1 MLQTQT
7 NKESASKK
15 ELLENDPSVVTGK
28 GEVLKD
34 DQYEKLQTSIDNLSI
49 DADDEREAGE
59 TQDEQN
65 LSKQEEKKTNQ
76 LTIGGDVGQTNQQI
90 AERQIT

>member
-1 MLQTQT
+1 MHQTQT
-7 NKESASKK
+7 NKETTNK
-15 ELLENDPSVVTGK
+15 ELLENDPSVITGK

-34 DQYEKLQTSIDNLSI
+34 EQYEKLQTSIDNLSV

-65 LSKQEEKKTNQ
+65 LSKKEERKT
-76 LTIGGDVGQTNQQI
+76 D
-90 AERQIT
+90 

>member
-7 NKESASKK
+7 KKETANK

-28 GEVLKD
+28 GEVTKEE
-34 DQYEKLQTSIDNLSI
+34 QYEKLQTSIDNLSI

-65 LSKQEEKKTNQ
+65 VTKKEERKTDQ
-76 LTIGGDVGQTNQQI
+76 LPTRGDVG
-90 AERQIT
+90 

>member
-7 NKESASKK
+7 NKETANK

-28 GEVLKD
+28 GEVTKEE
-34 DQYEKLQTSIDNLSI
+34 QYEKLQTSIDNLSI

-65 LSKQEEKKTNQ
+65 VTKKEERKTDQ
-76 LTIGGDVGQTNQQI
+76 LPTRGDVG
-90 AERQIT
+90 